1 MQTGSAIIED
11 WERLRTVDVNVVYYT
26 RYEMSD
32 VGVQMSESMVSG
44 WMSSRMSETVA
55 HSGAPSRI
63 VSTGLASHIF
73 HPTSDH

>member
-44 WMSSRMSETVA
+44 WMSNRMSETVA
-55 HSGAPSRI
+55 HSGTTLPDCQHGSGSSYLPSD
-63 VSTGLASHIF
+63 L
-73 HPTSDH
+73 